1 MSEPSSPKSEPGTP
15 HDKDNQPV
23 PGKKSNEGSKTGSG
37 DESNGRSS
45 PHPNPDPKKERFRL
59 KVFKLDSA
67 QADAP
72 EDEEEPEG
80 GKEGDKS
87 EEDDPDPSVQAVQ
100 STNLSG
106 SKPLTTVEYKDITKI
121 AFEETTLKE
130 VRKKIAP
137 LVGGS
142 FRFCDED
149 GAISQDGKTLAS
161 YISEL
166 KENQITAD
174 NPIKIYITSFKHPK
188 TSATEL
194 LDNPPFVLKFVQ
206 KLKDNESQKEGT
218 LHSSSLPNVE
228 GGKITLKQIRK
239 YVKAMSASSSR
250 HQFCLE
256 DGHTV
261 DDAITLKEYVASLSK
276 TVDKD
281 KPPEA
286 TASIEIYFTKPGT
299 MKKSKS
305 KGPSD
310 EIKEHPALK
319 PSDMT
324 LRDIAAFNATRDKE
338 LREMKEELDEA
349 NFKLE
354 GGEDDAKTAGALT
367 EDEWAA
373 VIRNCN
379 LMFGWVVDSNNNR
392 VVRAAKAAFQL
403 RSGLNMDSAAAETE
417 QDTPSP
423 NSTPS
428 AGESADQNSES
439 PKIKA
444 PPKARGIPN
453 FAVNDDSRVEVTV
466 ASHEFQESMAKAHFS
481 ATTVEAEIS
490 GGFGAYSGGVSGSY
504 ADESTSNEKSSSQ
517 TNEKIMIGTYRF
529 PRATVNL
536 TPNDLE
542 PTPELKAAIKQ
553 IRTRKNVMDLRQLH
567 KDFGHLFCR
576 KVVIGGCL
584 QTTKIMTMSTK
595 SSEKSERSQFKASV
609 GVAVQTPYVNASA
622 KASHER
628 GDASDAGS
636 TQTDS
641 KEQLIFEATGGNTIF
656 VSDPK
661 RWTISVANPNNWR
674 VIEQDGLSS
683 IADAISEMAG
693 YADAPMW
700 FMQAVPSLSKYV
712 EIPKSRTLNVRFK
725 ATLNEHVQDRL
736 LGSDGYKY
744 LGHDNTSFTEFV
756 HRRIKALSKPHQSYI
771 TPRHENGKLVL
782 DMTAYTDL
790 ISDTHDDPLFSPRSV
805 QCPALL
811 SYKGILGLEGAKRI
825 DKSLF
830 TNLELA
836 KAKVAKA
843 TAAKVELAKL
853 KALEGEVTKIEKD
866 KSLLEWAKALTEY
879 LGKLKEVEAEANK
892 FDEAKGELDTAEV
905 ALKEAKTS
913 NETAIQ
919 NFSREYK
926 NTVWRLE
933 VPDGGVLAHESRVSV
948 RSLAVEPNP
957 TLSVYRNAQG
967 VYLPTMSSYDGPCFW
982 RILKRDPTSREG
994 DPIQD
999 GDDIR
1004 LSWRFSDQADGFRDF
1019 GQDTF
1024 GRRRFTKPN
1033 DAGDVLYLKVPYP
1046 PIQSSSTEIA
1056 LVLSSSKTRD
1066 PIVERF
1072 KTLPAGAESN
1082 YNLHDVSFRIDSAGE
1097 NGMGESMDYMAPVV
1111 DSQKS
1116 NKDVSWGEGR
1126 SQYSVPAMFVGSI
1139 LLPGATGP
1147 AAGSMVRALL
1157 L

>member
-1 MSEPSSPKSEPGTP
+1 MSEPSSPKTKPETP
-15 HDKDNQPV
+15 HDEDDQPATDKQ
-23 PGKKSNEGSKTGSG
+23 PDDGSKAESG
-37 DESNGRSS
+37 NESNA
-45 PHPNPDPKKERFRL
+45 DPKERFRL
-59 KVFKLDSA
+59 KIFKIDST
-67 QADAP
+67 QTDRP
-72 EDEEEPEG
+72 DDEEEPG
-80 GKEGDKS
+80 GSKEENKS
-87 EEDDPDPSVQAVQ
+87 EDDEPEPSVQALKPT
-100 STNLSG
+100 SLSG
-106 SKPLTTVEYKDITKI
+106 PKPLTTVEYKDITKS
-121 AFEETTLKE
+121 AFEETTLTE

-137 LVGGS
+137 LVAGS

-149 GAISQDGKTLAS
+149 GAISQDGTTLAS
-161 YISEL
+161 YIGEL
-166 KENQITAD
+166 KESQITAD

-188 TSATEL
+188 TSVAEL

-206 KLKDNESQKEGT
+206 KLKDDESQKEGT

-261 DDAITLKEYVASLSK
+261 DDAITLKEYVASLSR

-286 TASIEIYFTKPGT
+286 TDSIEIYFTKPGT

-305 KGPSD
+305 KGASD
-310 EIKEHPALK
+310 EIKDHPNLK

-338 LREMKEELDEA
+338 LREMKEELDAA

-392 VVRAAKAAFQL
+392 VVRAPKAAFQL
-403 RSGLNMDSAAAETE
+403 RSGLNMGSTAAETE
-417 QDTPSP
+417 QDEHAP
-423 NSTPS
+423 NSTPPTDKS
-428 AGESADQNSES
+428 ANQNNES

-444 PPKARGIPN
+444 PPKARGIPH

-466 ASHEFQESMAKAHFS
+466 VSHEFQESMAKAHFS

-490 GGFGAYSGGVSGSY
+490 GGFGGFSGGVSGAY

-529 PRATVNL
+529 PRATVHL
-536 TPNDLE
+536 TPSDLE

-584 QTTKIMTMSTK
+584 QTTKTMTMTTI

-609 GVAVQTPYVNASA
+609 GVAVQTPYASASA

-636 TQTDS
+636 TKTDTR
-641 KEQLIFEATGGNTIF
+641 EQLIFEATGGNTIF
-656 VSDPK
+656 VSDPQ
-661 RWTISVANPNNWR
+661 RWTVSVANPNNWR
-674 VIEQDGLSS
+674 VIEQDALSS
-683 IADAISEMAG
+683 MADAISEMAG
-693 YADAPMW
+693 YNDAPMW

-725 ATLNEHVQDRL
+725 ATLNKHVQDRL
-736 LGSDGYKY
+736 LGSNGYKY
-744 LGHDNTSFTEFV
+744 LGHDNDSVTEFV

-790 ISDTHDDPLFSPRSV
+790 INDTHEDPLFSPRSAR
-805 QCPALL
+805 CPALL
-811 SYKGILGLEGAKRI
+811 SYTGILGLEGAQRI
-825 DKSLF
+825 DKALF

-843 TAAKVELAKL
+843 TAAKVEVAKL
-853 KALEGEVTKIEKD
+853 KAVQDQVTKIKQN
-866 KSLLEWAKALTEY
+866 KSLFEWAKALAEH
-879 LGKLKEVEAEANK
+879 LGRLKEAEEEAGK
-892 FDEAKGELDTAEV
+892 FDEAKKELDDASG
-905 ALKEAKTS
+905 ALKAAKDS
-913 NETAIQ
+913 NKTAIQ
-919 NFSREYK
+919 GFSREYK

-948 RSLAVEPNP
+948 RSLAVEPSP

-967 VYLPTMSSYDGPCFW
+967 IYLPTMSSYDGPCFW
-982 RILKRDPTSREG
+982 RILKRDPGSREG

-1019 GQDTF
+1019 DQDTF

-1033 DAGDVLYLKVPYP
+1033 DAGDILYLKVPYP

-1066 PIVERF
+1066 PIVDRF

-1116 NKDVSWGEGR
+1116 NKDVSWGEDR
-1126 SQYSVPAMFVGSI
+1126 SQFSIPAMFVGSI